1 MKRVYIVPESE
12 IIIMNGGKIMDPLTD
27 SIGEWGKDHPFD
39 AKENNLVFEEDD
51 SFGDTWGVDSN
62 NLWGDEE

>member
-1 MKRVYIVPESE
+1 MLPVLIESV
-12 IIIMNGGKIMDPLTD
+12 MGNTDSDGLTD
-27 SIGEWGKDHPFD
+27 QYV
-39 AKENNLVFEEDD
+39 AKENNLIFEEDD

>member
-1 MKRVYIVPESE
+1 MKKYYITPETE
-12 IIIMNGGKIMDPLTD
+12 ISPVAYECMLTTD
-27 SIGEWGKDHPFD
+27 SVGLDDDFCG
-39 AKENNLVFEEDD
+39 KENNLIFEEDD

>member
-1 MKRVYIVPESE
+1 MKKEYIAPETETVLVLIESV
-12 IIIMNGGKIMDPLTD
+12 MGNTD
-27 SIGEWGKDHPFD
+27 SDGLDDDFCG
-39 AKENNLVFEEDD
+39 KENNLVFEEDD

>member
-1 MKRVYIVPESE
+1 MKKMYIKPETEMLPVLIESV
-12 IIIMNGGKIMDPLTD
+12 MGNTDSDGLTD
-27 SIGEWGKDHPFD
+27 QYV